1 MYFHASVTSQRLA
14 LVVLSPQICNP
25 VKGQRTVAP
34 PCCSQY
40 LGIADTGS
48 MGQSHSHLQVKEA
61 SQYGGCCSIY
71 LTFWKGGN
79 CKGRRKTGDW
89 QQGGAGWRLIT
100 GSEQVIWRD
109 DERAV
114 LTVLVHSYSLSDS
127 ELYMKKV
134 NFTVYKFSLISLTF

>member
-1 MYFHASVTSQRLA
+1 MYFHTSITSQRLA

-25 VKGQRTVAP
+25 MKGQRTVAP

-40 LGIADTGS
+40 LGITDTGS
-48 MGQSHSHLQVKEA
+48 IGQSHSTFASKRSLLVWRVLFHLPYQ
-61 SQYGGCCSIY
+61 
-71 LTFWKGGN
+71 GN
-79 CKGRRKTGDW
+79 CKGRGKTGDW

-109 DERAV
+109 DERVV
-114 LTVLVHSYSLSDS
+114 LTVLVHSYSLSNS

-134 NFTVYKFSLISLTF
+134 NFTVYKFSLICLTF

>member
-1 MYFHASVTSQRLA
+1 MLFHLPY
-14 LVVLSPQICNP
+14 VLE
-25 VKGQRTVAP
+25 R
-34 PCCSQY
+34 
-40 LGIADTGS
+40 
-48 MGQSHSHLQVKEA
+48 
-61 SQYGGCCSIY
+61 
-71 LTFWKGGN
+71 GN
-79 CKGRRKTGDW
+79 CKGRGKTGDW